1 MFVAVACDLGSK
13 DHQDRVYSSLVEYG
27 FKKVHEGLYESFT
40 INDQGLLRLKKELD
54 RLTDSYDGLRFYQYP
69 MEDTLVISVLKEK
82 KWRKTVV
89 STGRGRQP

>member
-54 RLTDSYDGLRFYQYP
+54 RLTDSYDSLRFYQYP